1 MGVMGNI
8 YNRRRSR
15 EGSRMRRRLVNSCE
29 PVPWFRVGLVLILT
43 FALSGWTCSAV
54 SCFGVSTI
62 PQIVSLSP
70 NSMSANAT
78 PVLLIVIG
86 DNFIPESQIL
96 WNGHAL
102 ATTFMDSQHLQA
114 SISQQTFT
122 QFGGSQGDNVQ
133 IAVNTPATRCPISGS
148 SAALV
153 LVIN

>member
-1 MGVMGNI
+1 
-8 YNRRRSR
+8 
-15 EGSRMRRRLVNSCE
+15 
-29 PVPWFRVGLVLILT
+29 
-43 FALSGWTCSAV
+43 
-54 SCFGVSTI
+54 
-62 PQIVSLSP
+62 
-70 NSMSANAT
+70 MSANAT